1 MKNDL
6 LKEMIDKTCI
16 ETGCHVSNDN
26 NIYTFIMLGGSDSI
40 KMIFDLMSDINS
52 NGLWY
57 IEIFPI
63 NQNDKIECINFDSRE
78 NAIKAFLVWKNY
90 YLMVVKENF
99 KMF

>member
-1 MKNDL
+1 MKDDI
-6 LKEMIDKTCI
+6 LKETIDKTCI

-40 KMIFDLMSDINS
+40 KMIFDYMAN
-52 NGLWY
+52 LWY